1 MGEKNHFYNKHHS
14 EDTKNKISEQ
24 AKERFKNPENHGMY
38 GKRHSEESKR
48 KNMNSQFKKPVI
60 QLNKKGEFI
69 SEFISIN
76 EAERCTGFRHL
87 SISNCCNHIPHHNTC
102 GGYFWLFKSEYEEL
116 LETLNGFEIIQYLYP
131 KYAKKY
137 NTNTIQN

>member
-1 MGEKNHFYNKHHS
+1 
-14 EDTKNKISEQ
+14 
-24 AKERFKNPENHGMY
+24 MY

-69 SEFISIN
+69 SEFISIS

-116 LETLNGFEIIQYLYP
+116 SETLNGFEIIQYLYP